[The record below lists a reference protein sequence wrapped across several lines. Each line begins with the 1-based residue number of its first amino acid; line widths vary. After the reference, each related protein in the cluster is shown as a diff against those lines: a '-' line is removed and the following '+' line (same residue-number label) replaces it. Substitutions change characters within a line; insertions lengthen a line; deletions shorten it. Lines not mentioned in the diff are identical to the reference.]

1 MLLDLIYLT
10 GLSWSSK
17 EPLRVIPQLG
27 GLPPLFSLL
36 NRRCEPFNP
45 RIARISLNYE
55 LSRALQFLI

>member
-27 GLPPLFSLL
+27 GSFPSSLL

>member
-27 GLPPLFSLL
+27 GSPPFFAA
-36 NRRCEPFNP
+36 EPT
-45 RIARISLNYE
+45 A
-55 LSRALQFLI
+55 